1 MRMIFKKYNLLL
13 ITGLLICLQLNAQV
27 NQGKITFERK
37 TNLFKKFK
45 DDDGIKNWIREE
57 NKNKVDVFELYFNDS
72 ISVFKPQES
81 DLKESFSWTTS
92 KNTVY
97 ENFKTRK
104 QLSVK
109 TVWDEKVFIEDSI
122 PNRKWKITNS
132 KRTIAGYSCR
142 KAIWYMN
149 DSTPIYAWYTNEIMP
164 SVGPESFCGLPGAI
178 LGLATEDGGVIYF
191 AKSVETTP
199 AAIQQAIP
207 KKGKSKV
214 YTPVELR
221 TRLEK
226 DYGKQSW
233 GKAMI
238 KEMFSW

>member
-1 MRMIFKKYNLLL
+1 MTFNRYSLFMGIVVF
-13 ITGLLICLQLNAQV
+13 IQVQVSAQV
-27 NQGKITFERK
+27 MHGKITYERK
-37 TNLFKKFK
+37 TNLFKKYK
-45 DDDGIKNWIREE
+45 DDDGMKEWIREE

-72 ISVFKPQES
+72 ISVFMPQES
-81 DLKESFSWTTS
+81 DLRENFSWTTS

-97 ENFKTRK
+97 QNFKRNK

-109 TVWDEKVFIEDSI
+109 TLWEEKMFMEDSI
-122 PNRKWKITNS
+122 TKKEWKITTN

-149 DSTPIYAWYTNEIMP
+149 DSTPIYAWYTNEIIP
-164 SVGPESFCGLPGAI
+164 SVGPETFCKLPGAI

-191 AKSVETTP
+191 AKSVETSATDV
-199 AAIQQAIP
+199 QRVIP
-207 KKGKSKV
+207 RKGKNKI
-214 YTPVELR
+214 YTTSELKAK
-221 TRLEK
+221 LEK
-226 DYGKQSW
+226 DYGKNTW

>member
-1 MRMIFKKYNLLL
+1 MMTFNRYSLFMGIVVF
-13 ITGLLICLQLNAQV
+13 IQVQVSAQV
-27 NQGKITFERK
+27 MHGKITYERK
-37 TNLFKKFK
+37 TNLFKKYK
-45 DDDGIKNWIREE
+45 DDDGMKEWIREE

-72 ISVFKPQES
+72 ISVFMPQES
-81 DLKESFSWTTS
+81 DLRENFSWTTS

-97 ENFKTRK
+97 QNFKRNK

-109 TVWDEKVFIEDSI
+109 TLWEEKMFMEDSI
-122 PNRKWKITNS
+122 TKKEWKITTN

-149 DSTPIYAWYTNEIMP
+149 DSTPIYAWYTNEIIP
-164 SVGPESFCGLPGAI
+164 SVGPETFCKLPGAI

-191 AKSVETTP
+191 AKSVETSATDV
-199 AAIQQAIP
+199 QRVIP
-207 KKGKSKV
+207 RKGKNKI
-214 YTPVELR
+214 YTTSELKAK
-221 TRLEK
+221 LEK
-226 DYGKQSW
+226 DYGKNTW

>member
-1 MRMIFKKYNLLL
+1 MMTFNRYSLFMGIVVF
-13 ITGLLICLQLNAQV
+13 IQVQVSAQV
-27 NQGKITFERK
+27 MHGKITYERK
-37 TNLFKKFK
+37 TNLFKKYK
-45 DDDGIKNWIREE
+45 DDDGMKEWIREE

-72 ISVFKPQES
+72 ISVFMPQES
-81 DLKESFSWTTS
+81 DLRENFSWTTS

-97 ENFKTRK
+97 QNFKRNK

-109 TVWDEKVFIEDSI
+109 TLWEEKMFMEDSI
-122 PNRKWKITNS
+122 TKKEWKITTS

-149 DSTPIYAWYTNEIMP
+149 DSTPIYAWYTNEIIP
-164 SVGPESFCGLPGAI
+164 SVGPETFCKLPGAI

-191 AKSVETTP
+191 AKSVETSATDV
-199 AAIQQAIP
+199 QRVIP
-207 KKGKSKV
+207 RKGKNKI
-214 YTPVELR
+214 YTTSELKAK
-221 TRLEK
+221 LEK
-226 DYGKQSW
+226 DYGKNTW